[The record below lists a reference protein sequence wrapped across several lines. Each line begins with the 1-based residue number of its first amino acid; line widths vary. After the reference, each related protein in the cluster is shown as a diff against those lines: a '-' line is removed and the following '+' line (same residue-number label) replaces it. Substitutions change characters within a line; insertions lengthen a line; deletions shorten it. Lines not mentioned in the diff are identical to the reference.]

1 MLTVVLMVTFALS
14 QSVWEFAKLRAIRA
28 RRASVVYMPRA
39 KCASTSQF
47 YLPTC
52 QSCANYSIFPAKG
65 FTNFS
70 NIFQIISSVFE
81 FFNYAQHFKV
91 SRIFG

>member
-39 KCASTSQF
+39 KCA
-47 YLPTC
+47 
-52 QSCANYSIFPAKG
+52 
-65 FTNFS
+65 
-70 NIFQIISSVFE
+70 
-81 FFNYAQHFKV
+81 
-91 SRIFG
+91 